1 MKIIILRMI
10 YIVMILL
17 GLCGINPLVDRFRQV
32 NKSVPRI
39 DISENGKNMPINQED
54 VGFIADNVIY
64 YIIHWCSI

>member
-17 GLCGINPLVDRFRQV
+17 GLFGINPLVDRFRQV
-32 NKSVPRI
+32 TKSVPGI
-39 DISENGKNMPINQED
+39 DISENGKNMPINQEN

-64 YIIHWCSI
+64 YIIY